1 MRESRLLAVESR
13 TSRPPEAL
21 SLLFQAARAEEVRI
35 PPLRLLVP
43 VTLAFALLASAIS
56 LAHGVPLPW
65 PSERVNPA
73 LGFHAALPLGL
84 ALAVYLAIRLV
95 QLRSGTRSRRRL
107 AAEFA
112 GDLAFLLLFAV
123 ASYFHFLLKLELPI
137 LRADWYDAAYMALDR
152 RFAGLL
158 AAMAELR
165 RTIAGFL
172 PRADLWYQGSQIG
185 IYLLSFWGHSIGERR
200 WYPCVATAFLLNIIL
215 GPFAY
220 AVAPAVGPFI
230 FEHGPNLA
238 ADAAQEVMGRI
249 HELVRTQGAAWLVRH
264 AGEHL
269 TAAPAAM
276 PSLHLSAACIGSY
289 FALRARLWVAWLILP
304 MAAWIALE
312 AVVARW
318 HYLVDLP
325 AGALFAA
332 LVIAVSHLLSSPS
345 SER

>member
-1 MRESRLLAVESR
+1 MQDSRALAVASR
-13 TSRPPEAL
+13 ALRATEAPAPAVVAQDAGPVRLPP
-21 SLLFQAARAEEVRI
+21 FRV
-35 PPLRLLVP
+35 LVP
-43 VTLAFALLASAIS
+43 LTLGFALLAAAIS

-65 PSERVNPA
+65 PSERINPA
-73 LGFHAALPLGL
+73 LGFHAAWP
-84 ALAVYLAIRLV
+84 LAIAFAAYLVLRLI
-95 QLRSGTRSRRRL
+95 QLARVSGSRRRL
-107 AAEFA
+107 LAESA
-112 GDLAFLLLFAV
+112 GDCAFLLLFAV

-137 LRADWYDAAYMALDR
+137 LRSGWHDALYMALDR

-158 AAMAELR
+158 AVMAELR
-165 RTIAGFL
+165 RMIAAFL

-185 IYLLSFWGHSIGERR
+185 IYLLSFWGHSLGERR

-215 GPFAY
+215 GPLAY
-220 AVAPAVGPFI
+220 ALAPAVGPFV

-238 ADAAQEVMGRI
+238 ADAAQGIMGQI
-249 HELVRTQGAAWLVRH
+249 HELVRTQGAAWLARH

-289 FALRARLWVAWLILP
+289 FALRARLRVAWLILP

-332 LVIAVSHLLSSPS
+332 LVIALSHLIAPPASGN
-345 SER
+345 